1 MSSHSFKAE
10 LSAISEH
17 YSHLLKNHGN
27 SAPAVQWTDRETQER
42 RLAILTEVGD
52 LRSAKVLD
60 FGCGLGHLLMFMRRE
75 LAFTG
80 EYVGY
85 DLSARMIAAARE
97 KFPGSRFERRDI
109 LGEGVPEDFDYILIS
124 GVFNNYVAGGWDL
137 MTSLLLSLFQH
148 VRKAIAF
155 NALST
160 YVDFFD
166 PGLFY
171 VNPERIFRFCKEQ
184 LSPSVCLRHD
194 YLIKPG
200 VVPFEFSM
208 YVYKTDLESRKH
220 LSPEVS
226 VSA

>member
-208 YVYKTDLESRKH
+208 YVYKTDLESRKN